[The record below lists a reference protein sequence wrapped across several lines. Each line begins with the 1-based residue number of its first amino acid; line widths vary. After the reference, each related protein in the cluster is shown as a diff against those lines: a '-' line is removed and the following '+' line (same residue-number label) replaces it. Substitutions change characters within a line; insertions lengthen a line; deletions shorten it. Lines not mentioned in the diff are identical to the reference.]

1 MAELKYDDI
10 LKDLQNK
17 IYYPIY
23 LLGGEESF
31 FIDSITNY
39 MEENILDS
47 MEKEFNQ
54 TIMYGLDTNVATL
67 ISYAKSYPMSANY
80 QVLIV
85 KEAQNMKELSL
96 LESYVAHPLKSTI
109 LVLAFKHKK
118 IDKRLK
124 LYKMIKKI
132 GVVFESKKLWENK
145 IPDWITNHVKKQSFK
160 IKPVESALLAEY
172 LGTDLSKISNE
183 IKKLTMTL
191 KKGGLITP
199 TVIEQNIGISKDYNI
214 FSLTDAL
221 AEKNIFNANKIIFYF
236 IGDVKNHP
244 IQGIIPM
251 LYSFFHKSL
260 VYLQV
265 KNKGDKFGVAST
277 LGVSPGTV
285 HRYVQC
291 SRNYPPMKLAA
302 IIGYLKE
309 ADLKSKGVNAT
320 NSMGASEILKELIY
334 KILH

>member
-10 LKDLQNK
+10 LKDLKNK

-54 TIMYGLDTNVATL
+54 TIMYGLDTNVGTL

-85 KEAQNMKELSL
+85 KEAQNLKGFAE
-96 LESYVAHPLKSTI
+96 LESYVANPLKSTI

-124 LYKMIKKI
+124 IYKLIKKT
-132 GVVFESKKLWENK
+132 GVVFESKKLWANKVPEWISKHVEN
-145 IPDWITNHVKKQSFK
+145 QSFK
-160 IKPVESALLAEY
+160 IKPRESALLAEY
-172 LGTDLSKISNE
+172 LGDDLSKISNE
-183 IKKLTMTL
+183 LKKVTMTL
-191 KKGGLITP
+191 KEGGLISP
-199 TVIEQNIGISKDYNI
+199 NVIEQNIGISKEYNI
-214 FSLTDAL
+214 FALTDAL
-221 AEKNIFNANKIIFYF
+221 AEKDIFQANKIIFYF

-244 IQGIIPM
+244 IQAIIPM
-251 LYSFFHKSL
+251 LYSFFHRSL

-265 KNKGDKFGVAST
+265 KNKGDKFGVASA

-285 HRYVQC
+285 QRYAQC

-320 NSMGASEILKELIY
+320 GNLNSAEILKELIY

>member
-1 MAELKYDDI
+1 MAELKYDEI

-54 TIMYGLDTNVATL
+54 TIMYGLDTSIGTL
-67 ISYAKSYPMSANY
+67 ISYAKSYPMSANH

-85 KEAQNMKELSL
+85 KEAQNLKGFSEL
-96 LESYVAHPLKSTI
+96 ENYVVNPLKSTI

-124 LYKMIKKI
+124 VYKMIKKA
-132 GVVFESKKLWENK
+132 GVVFESKKLWSNK
-145 IPDWITNHVKKQSFK
+145 VPEWISKHVESQGFK
-160 IKPVESALLAEY
+160 IKPRESALLAEY
-172 LGTDLSKISNE
+172 LGDDLSKISNE
-183 IKKLTMTL
+183 LKKVTMTL
-191 KKGGLITP
+191 KEGGMISP
-199 TVIEQNIGISKDYNI
+199 TVIEQNIGISKEYNI
-214 FSLTDAL
+214 FALTDAL
-221 AEKNIFNANKIIFYF
+221 SEKNIFQANKIIFYF

-260 VYLQV
+260 VYLQI
-265 KNKGDKFGVAST
+265 KNKADKFGVASA

-285 HRYVQC
+285 QRYAQC
-291 SRNYPPMKLAA
+291 SRNYHPMKLAA

-320 NSMGASEILKELIY
+320 GNMNSSEILKELIY